1 MEYIIWAAVISMVAL
16 YALIIRGCLKQPE
29 W

>member
-1 MEYIIWAAVISMVAL
+1 MEYLIVVAVVAMMAL
-16 YALIIRGCLKQPE
+16 YALIIRGCLKQRE

>member
-1 MEYIIWAAVISMVAL
+1 MEYIILAGVVSMMAL

>member
-1 MEYIIWAAVISMVAL
+1 MEYLIVVGVAAMMAL
-16 YALIIRGCLKQPE
+16 YTLIIVRCLRAPE

>member
-1 MEYIIWAAVISMVAL
+1 MEYLILAAVVAMVAL
-16 YALIIRGCLKQPE
+16 YALIIIGCLKQPE

>member
-1 MEYIIWAAVISMVAL
+1 MEYLIAVAVVSMMAL
-16 YALIIRGCLKQPE
+16 YAFIILGSLKQRE